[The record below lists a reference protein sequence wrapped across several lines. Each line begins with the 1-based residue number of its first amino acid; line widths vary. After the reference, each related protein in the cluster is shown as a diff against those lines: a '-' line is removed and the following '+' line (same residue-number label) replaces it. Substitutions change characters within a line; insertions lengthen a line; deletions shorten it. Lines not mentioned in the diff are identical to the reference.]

1 MAARRIRLTPILAGL
16 VALGACV
23 QDDGSRFNP
32 LDVVVPSYNEDAE
45 REMGMEFDRQLQ
57 QAVEVI
63 HDPVVAGFMNDLGQE
78 MVRQVEPQPFI
89 YRFRVIKD
97 PSLNAFAVPGGY
109 IYFHSGTLLKVGSI
123 DELAGVLGHEIAHV
137 KAHHHFRMQQ
147 KAQLPDLLAAVASI
161 AVMVASGEPELVAL
175 AQAINVAVQLS
186 FSREFEA
193 EADQLGGI
201 FAARGGYEPGAITS
215 FFERILAENR
225 LDPNQIPPYLFTHP
239 EVEDRI
245 ATVTSAAETLRPT
258 RDPDPALAEAL
269 HEVQARLGLLI
280 DTKRSSLPSYAPPAD
295 RAKTDPLL
303 AEAKRLAEE
312 GEANAALVQLA
323 RAEAVEPNDPR
334 VPFRIGEILYQA
346 ERYPE
351 AAAAYRRTVRL
362 DPSRAR
368 VFYQLGLAYKAIGER
383 HRAVF
388 ALEQALLRVGDSSA
402 LRRLAE
408 WEVEKLTFAVVP
420 EAGFADGSSARGAD
434 TPAGFSREAFRQG
447 DPEMRWWARLGT
459 HFADYV
465 DKIEVHWIDPTGRLV
480 QKKPAERLRGPYIG
494 SRLEF
499 GASGAGPAGSWRVEV
514 HLEGDVIDSRSVE
527 VQAQPG

>member
-1 MAARRIRLTPILAGL
+1 MAARRTRLTAILAVL

-32 LDVVVPSYNEDAE
+32 LDAVVPSYDEDTE

-57 QAVEVI
+57 QAVKVI
-63 HDPVVAGFMNDLGQE
+63 NDPVVAGFMNDLGQE
-78 MVRQVEPQPFI
+78 IVRQVEPQPFI
-89 YRFRVIKD
+89 YRFRVIED
-97 PSLNAFAVPGGY
+97 SSLNAFAVPGGY
-109 IYFHSGTLLKVGSI
+109 VYFHSGTLLNVGSI

-137 KAHHHFRMQQ
+137 KGHHYIRMRQ
-147 KAQLPDLLAAVASI
+147 KALLPDLLAGIAGIVVAVA
-161 AVMVASGEPELVAL
+161 AKKPEAL
-175 AQAINVAVQLS
+175 LWSQGINVALQLH

-201 FAARGGYEPGAITS
+201 FAARSGYEPAAITG
-215 FFERILAENR
+215 FFERILAEDR
-225 LDPNQIPPYLFTHP
+225 RDPNQIPPYLFTHP

-245 ATVTSAAETLRPT
+245 ATVTTAAETLRPA

-269 HEVQARLGLLI
+269 REAQARLGLLI
-280 DTKRSSLPSYAPPAD
+280 DTKRTSLPSYAPPAD

-303 AEAKRLAEE
+303 AEADRLLEQ
-312 GEANAALVQLA
+312 GEADAALVQLA

-346 ERYPE
+346 GRYPG
-351 AAAAYRRTVRL
+351 AVAAYRRTVRL

-368 VFYQLGLAYKAIGER
+368 VFYKLGLAHKAVGER

-388 ALEQALLRVGDSSA
+388 ALEQALLRVGDSSP
-402 LRRLAE
+402 LQRSAE

-420 EAGFADGSSARGAD
+420 EAGIADGSTARGAD
-434 TPAGFSREAFRQG
+434 TPAGFSREAFREG

-459 HFADYV
+459 HFVDHA
-465 DKIEVHWIDPTGRLV
+465 DKISVRWIDPTGRVV
-480 QKKPAERLRGPYIG
+480 QEEPVERIRGPYIG

-499 GASGAGPAGSWRVEV
+499 GASGAHPAGSWLVEAR
-514 HLEGDVIDSRSVE
+514 LEEDVIDSRSVE
-527 VQAQPG
+527 VRP